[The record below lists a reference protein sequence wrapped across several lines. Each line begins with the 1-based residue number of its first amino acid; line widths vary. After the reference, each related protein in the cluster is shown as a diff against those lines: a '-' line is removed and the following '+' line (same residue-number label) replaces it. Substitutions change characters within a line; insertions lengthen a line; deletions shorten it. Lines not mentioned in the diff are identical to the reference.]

1 MCGIIFQI
9 SDKKINTEN
18 LEKAETFQKHRGPDF
33 MGSKNIIVEE
43 KNLYFSH
50 QRLSILDLSSAANQP
65 MIHEES
71 GSILIFNGEVYN
83 YLELKKDL
91 NKFQINFKTT
101 SDTEVLLYYLI
112 FFGPELTCKKING
125 MWSFVFYDAKKR
137 KIFFSRDRCG
147 EKPLYYH
154 IHNKNLI
161 VSSELKTLAIA
172 SGKKFSLNK
181 KFIYNFLEQSIID
194 LDDDCILYGIKQFKQ
209 GSLYSLDLR
218 DDKIILDENLF
229 WNLEDKEKDFPNLEN
244 LIYDHFFESVKIRL
258 RSDVKI
264 GIMLSG
270 GLDSSAIAA
279 VAKKINKNFNFQ
291 LLSFISNSKKYD
303 ESEFIELMENHLNAK
318 SLKVKLPDNVD
329 QYFELLKEVSKKLDA
344 PLAGAS
350 NLAHYYLM
358 KEAKKNNIKVILSGQ
373 GADESLCG
381 YKKYLYVYL
390 INLLKKKKF
399 FKFFHTF
406 FLFLKNKTIFLQFD
420 INGVKRYLGKKK
432 ESYYGSFFKDVKKT
446 SIYSVGQNLRSR
458 QIDDVK
464 KFSVP
469 SICHYEDRLS
479 MLNSIEVRYPFLD
492 NNLIELFISLN
503 DEKKIYRGWTKY
515 IFRKTFEKLLP
526 KEVTWRKDKN
536 GFSTDFEE
544 KINNQYYYEYLIK
557 YYFNDNAVIFNEKII
572 NKEYFLNIFNK
583 FYKSNDKRLSS
594 KKIFSIISLEEWLQN
609 NKSILSYTNTL
620 MSRD

>member
-18 LEKAETFQKHRGPDF
+18 LKKAETFQKHRGPDF
-33 MGSKNIIVEE
+33 LGSKNIIAEG

-65 MIHEES
+65 MIDEES

-91 NKFQINFKTT
+91 SKFQINFKTT

-125 MWSFVFYDAKKR
+125 MWSFVFYDVKKK

-147 EKPLYYH
+147 EKPLYYY
-154 IHNKNLI
+154 IHNNNLI
-161 VSSELKTLAIA
+161 VASELKTLAIA
-172 SGKKFSLNK
+172 CGKKFNLNK
-181 KFIYNFLEQSIID
+181 KFIYNFLEQSLID
-194 LDDDCILYGIKQFKQ
+194 LNDDCILNGIKQFKQ
-209 GSLYSLDLR
+209 GSLYSLDLKNN
-218 DDKIILDENLF
+218 KIILDESLF

-244 LIYDHFFESVKIRL
+244 LISDRFFESVKIRL

-270 GLDSSAIAA
+270 GLDSSTIAS
-279 VAKKINKNFNFQ
+279 VAKKIDKNFNFQ
-291 LLSFISNSKKYD
+291 LLSFINNSKKYD
-303 ESEFIELMENHLNAK
+303 ESKFIELMEKHLNVK

-329 QYFELLKEVSKKLDA
+329 QYFELLKEVSKKLDV
-344 PLAGAS
+344 PLAGDS

-358 KEAKKNNIKVILSGQ
+358 KEARKNNLKVILSGQ

-381 YKKYLYVYL
+381 YEKFLYIYL

-399 FKFFHTF
+399 FKFFHTA
-406 FLFLKNKTIFLQFD
+406 FLFLKNRTIFHLFN
-420 INGVKRYLGKKK
+420 INEAKRYLGKKK
-432 ESYYGSFFKDVKKT
+432 DSYYGSFFKDVKKD
-446 SIYSVGQNLRSR
+446 SIYSVGQNVRSR
-458 QIDDVK
+458 QIEDVK

-526 KEVTWRKDKN
+526 KEITWRKDKN

-544 KINNQYYYEYLIK
+544 KINNQYYYEYLNK

-572 NKEYFLNIFNK
+572 NKEYFLNIFKK
-583 FYKSNDKRLSS
+583 FYKSNHKRLSS
-594 KKIFSIISLEEWLQN
+594 KKIFSIISLEEWLRSN
-609 NKSILSYTNTL
+609 ESILSYTNCE
-620 MSRD
+620 

>member
-9 SDKKINTEN
+9 SDNKIDTEN
-18 LEKAETFQKHRGPDF
+18 LAKAETFQKHRGPDF
-33 MGSKNIIVEE
+33 MGSKNIIAEE

-65 MIHEES
+65 MIDEES

-91 NKFQINFKTT
+91 SKFQINFKTT

-125 MWSFVFYDAKKR
+125 MWSFIFYDVKKK

-147 EKPLYYH
+147 EKPLYYY
-154 IHNKNLI
+154 IHNNNLI
-161 VSSELKTLAIA
+161 VASELKTLAIA
-172 SGKKFSLNK
+172 CGKKFNLNK
-181 KFIYNFLEQSIID
+181 KFIYNFLEQSLID
-194 LDDDCILYGIKQFKQ
+194 LNDDCILNGIKQFKQ
-209 GSLYSLDLR
+209 GSLYSLDLKN
-218 DDKIILDENLF
+218 DKIILDESLF

-244 LIYDHFFESVKIRL
+244 LISDRFFESVKIRL

-270 GLDSSAIAA
+270 GLDSSTIAS
-279 VAKKINKNFNFQ
+279 VAKKIDKNFNFQ
-291 LLSFISNSKKYD
+291 LLSFINNSKKYD
-303 ESEFIELMENHLNAK
+303 ESKFIELMEKHLNVK

-329 QYFELLKEVSKKLDA
+329 QYFELLKEVSKKLDV

-358 KEAKKNNIKVILSGQ
+358 KEARKNNLKVILSGQ

-381 YKKYLYVYL
+381 YEKFLYIYL

-399 FKFFHTF
+399 FKFFHTA
-406 FLFLKNKTIFLQFD
+406 FLFLKNRTIFHRLN
-420 INGVKRYLGKKK
+420 INEAKRYLGKKK
-432 ESYYGSFFKDVKKT
+432 DSYYGSFFKDVKKD

-458 QIDDVK
+458 QIEDVK

-526 KEVTWRKDKN
+526 KEITWRKDKN

-572 NKEYFLNIFNK
+572 NKEYFLNIFKK
-583 FYKSNDKRLSS
+583 FYKSNHKRLSS
-594 KKIFSIISLEEWLQN
+594 KKIFSIISLEEWLRSN
-609 NKSILSYTNTL
+609 ESILSYTNCE
-620 MSRD
+620 